1 MKKMLVTVAA
11 AMAICAS
18 VAMAAT
24 PAAPV
29 FSMTVKT
36 TKVAD
41 GFAEVNDSRQVVVDG
56 SNVYVAF
63 TGPTNL
69 PSISRS
75 TDGGYTWT
83 TPAVMS
89 TTGSQIRI
97 AKAKDPL
104 NSTKNI
110 IVAAWSDVD
119 GLKYSYLTNRTTTS
133 GWSVPT
139 VVTSNTVEPWTLKIG
154 SSPDG
159 AVHLMYSDAGTMYYT
174 YAANAESVFWAPDT
188 LSWCANGDNYGV
200 AFDSANNVYVAETS
214 FATGGDNLYFHKKAA
229 GSSTWSTVT
238 VAATAGTTSIGDN
251 VSIAVYDAN
260 NIYIA
265 YKQYSSTDSN
275 PTNHIWVAV
284 STNGGSTWTK
294 RIVTPNSTVYG
305 TYPSITVNS
314 TKVISVVGHYVDW
327 GPTGRISVN
336 KSSDNGATWS
346 ANVTV
351 PGNSSNGS
359 TLDSTGKVV
368 VLSALYGFTELDP
381 IFFSGTVTDWGSA
394 QAIYFT
400 REK

>member
-1 MKKMLVTVAA
+1 MKKMVAA
-11 AMAICAS
+11 VAAVLTMSAS
-18 VAMAAT
+18 VALAAT
-24 PAAPV
+24 PVAPV

-41 GFAEVNDSRQVVVDG
+41 GSAEVNDSRQVVVDG

-63 TGPTNL
+63 TGPTNM

-75 TDGGYTWT
+75 TDGGLTWT
-83 TPAVMS
+83 TPAVLS

-110 IVAAWSDVD
+110 IVATWSDVD
-119 GLKYSYLTNRTTTS
+119 GLKYSYFADRATTT

-139 VVTSNTVEPWTLKIG
+139 VVTTNTVEPWTVKIG
-154 SSPDG
+154 ASPDG
-159 AVHLMYSDAGTMYYT
+159 AVHILYSDAGTMYYT
-174 YAANAESVFWAPDT
+174 STANAEAVFGAPDA
-188 LSWCANGDNYGV
+188 LSWCANGDNYGI

-214 FATGGDNLYFHKKAA
+214 YATGSDNVYFHKKAA

-265 YKQYSSTDSN
+265 YKQYSLMETN
-275 PTNHIWVAV
+275 PTNHIWVAA
-284 STNGGSTWTK
+284 SSNGGNSWTK
-294 RIVTPNSTVYG
+294 RIVTPNSSVYG

-314 TKVISVVGHYVDW
+314 SKVITVVGHYVDW

-359 TLDSTGKVV
+359 TLDSAGKVV
-368 VLSALYGFTELDP
+368 VLSALYGFTDLDP
-381 IFFSGTVTDWGSA
+381 KFFSGTATDGGSP